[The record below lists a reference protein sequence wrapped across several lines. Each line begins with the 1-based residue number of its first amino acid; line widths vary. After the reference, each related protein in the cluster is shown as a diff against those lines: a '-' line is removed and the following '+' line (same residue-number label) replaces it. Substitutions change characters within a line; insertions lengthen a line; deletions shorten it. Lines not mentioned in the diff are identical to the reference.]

1 MKWQQRQATNL
12 DQELIKDYG
21 LTDIQAKLFALRGI
35 NTAEKLDFWL
45 NADENDLAD
54 PFLMHDMEKTID
66 RINQAIDNGEKITIY
81 GDYDADGITAT
92 SIMMDTLEILGA
104 DVHFFIPDRFK
115 DGYGPNMTRY
125 QEIVEDG
132 TKLIITVDNG
142 VTGVEEI
149 K

>member
-45 NADENDLAD
+45 NADENYLAD

-66 RINQAIDNGEKITIY
+66 RINQAIDNGEKITI
-81 GDYDADGITAT
+81 
-92 SIMMDTLEILGA
+92 
-104 DVHFFIPDRFK
+104 
-115 DGYGPNMTRY
+115 
-125 QEIVEDG
+125 
-132 TKLIITVDNG
+132 
-142 VTGVEEI
+142 
-149 K
+149 